1 MRGSETAAAGEV
13 QIETAMSMS
22 LDLPDADYDWIQ
34 FSGAWARERYVKER
48 KLQQGIQSVGS
59 LRGRLRPYAQS
70 VCSAEAAHSR

>member
-1 MRGSETAAAGEV
+1 MRGSENCGSREV

-48 KLQQGIQSVGS
+48 KLQQGIQS
-59 LRGRLRPYAQS
+59 
-70 VCSAEAAHSR
+70 